1 MKRNILYYTA
11 FTLLI
16 GLLTVS
22 CSNDIA
28 GTDDSL
34 TQNDDF
40 WAQFDFVIGDA
51 ADTRVAYE
59 SDTRSLF
66 EAGDEV
72 GIYVVNNSGNIIS
85 GQPTNVR
92 YIVRNVTNL
101 NDGTSKQVLL
111 PANPNVSV
119 GKNATYHYVLY
130 YPYNPNMTIG
140 ALKNY
145 THTVDLEQNAAAE
158 SQYDATCT
166 AFEHSDLLWC
176 YYVPPTGV
184 TSTFKVFFDHA
195 MAQIVIKVKDVY
207 VSDDLS
213 KESGVYLLN
222 MPIQANGVNL
232 VQPLSETFSYAASVP
247 VYDKTDPEKNDK
259 IHAWKF
265 GTDEEDGYTMFRAI
279 VPAHTV
285 ALYQDENNTVKR
297 PVVRVYTA
305 ENAYKDY
312 NFGKDVQLDPGYT
325 YTFTLDNTLQP

>member
-59 SDTRSLF
+59 SDKRSLF

-101 NDGTSKQVLL
+101 KYGTSKQVLL

-145 THTVDLEQNAAAE
+145 THTVDLDQNAAK

-184 TSTFKVFFDHA
+184 TSESTFEVFFDHA
-195 MAQIVIKVKDVY
+195 MAQIVIKVKDTN
-207 VSDDLS
+207 VSD
-213 KESGVYLLN
+213 VYLLN

-247 VYDKTDPEKNDK
+247 VYDPDNDTNDK

-305 ENAYKDY
+305 ENTYKDY

-325 YTFTLDNTLQP
+325 YTFTLDNTQ